1 MPSCRREENKL
12 RGRMGNGGG
21 REWVVTIIGS
31 TDVLFNRLM
40 LLLFRRCW
48 TRLVNTAR
56 KECQEK
62 FSVEHIFIWSPNGKH
77 LREVKRN
84 GNSRASSDA
93 ERNLGRDPNQIF
105 CRPSSSYRW
114 ILLDTQSRHLLC
126 RRTYFGNRNIAVR
139 HVENYSQFLACSW
152 SWPIEKHTIEWIY
165 IINNWYF
172 LIEI

>member
-1 MPSCRREENKL
+1 MPSCRREGNKL

-31 TDVLFNRLM
+31 TDVLFNKLM
-40 LLLFRRCW
+40 LLQAVLD
-48 TRLVNTAR
+48 TAR

-62 FSVEHIFIWSPNGKH
+62 FSVELIFIWSPNGKH
-77 LREVKRN
+77 LCE
-84 GNSRASSDA
+84 
-93 ERNLGRDPNQIF
+93 EEDPNQIF
-105 CRPSSSYRW
+105 CRPSSSYRC
-114 ILLDTQSRHLLC
+114 ILLDIQSRHLLC